1 MAAKIANSGADSVKA
16 QREKILAHKN
26 TDYSILAIGTKLAET
41 RIMSLMLSKIFSQ
54 CTKWYTSAKRTKL
67 SETRIACVDATGFL
81 SDVYKVVHERK
92 THKTLGNSDSV
103 RRCDGIFKRRVQ
115 SGTRAQK
122 FLADTR

>member
-67 SETRIACVDATGFL
+67 SETRIACVDATEFL

-92 THKTLGNSDSV
+92 NS
-103 RRCDGIFKRRVQ
+103 
-115 SGTRAQK
+115 
-122 FLADTR
+122 